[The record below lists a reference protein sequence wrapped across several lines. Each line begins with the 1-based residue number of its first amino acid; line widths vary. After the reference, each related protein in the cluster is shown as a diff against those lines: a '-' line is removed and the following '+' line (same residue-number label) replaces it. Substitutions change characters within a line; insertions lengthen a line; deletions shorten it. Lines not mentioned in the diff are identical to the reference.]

1 MSVCAA
7 DKVGVWTSG
16 AGGVWAKEGPSVD
29 RPLERTKSELE
40 EWAEEVTGDTG
51 SGGDELGRG
60 WGRFG
65 LGV

>member
-1 MSVCAA
+1 MGQGRA
-7 DKVGVWTSG
+7 
-16 AGGVWAKEGPSVD
+16 SVD
-29 RPLERTKSELE
+29 RPMEWTESELE

-60 WGRFG
+60 SGSFG